1 MRTSR
6 LATRLTLVAT
16 LCLGG
21 ASLLGCENENEPATW
36 VNKLGDTS
44 KRPAAMRRLRR
55 MFESK
60 LATTTPPNNVR
71 DPAIRTFLDAVIPQ
85 VNDAFIGHRDEIAVR
100 KEAIEILAGSNDPRA
115 IPALLNALEFSPGNT
130 ESEQIALR
138 AAQALKLMNPAGNA
152 QVAQRLLATID
163 RASGNSG
170 AAPAIRESVIQALGA
185 MHEPTAVDVLVRTL
199 QKPIAEQE
207 IRTARAAADA
217 LGEIGRAVPA
227 AATQPVVDALIYG
240 LYLNVRRAN
249 AFNNCARALTRLG
262 AAASVPRLIATIDNQ
277 NPLVTNLI
285 TSFASVPNM
294 PQVPPGLQQ
303 STAIDVL
310 RNFAD
315 RSAVPSLIALLRNRE
330 TVANVRG
337 AAAETLGYTGLALP
351 PDAPER
357 AQIFEALSTTFNEG
371 TPGGEDDMAPTVAPA
386 LVLLGDTRTVALM
399 VHRINTPQMS
409 APDAVPYRLGLL
421 MPLASAV
428 RHDSFAQFDQLAE
441 RAAQQLT
448 ALVAGQPDAADQV
461 APIQRQ
467 LATIRQVASVA
478 HDCND
483 GDLTCYRERLTN
495 PEKNVVRKAA
505 YMIAWTGGDNPAA
518 RQALLAQANNPD
530 LLVRRSIHVAID
542 ALSPHGCAEC
552 ATRLE
557 QIITEERGQESK
569 SLLHLEAQM
578 LVARLNGRH

>member
-1 MRTSR
+1 MHTSR

-16 LCLGG
+16 LILGG
-21 ASLLGCENENEPATW
+21 AALAGCENENDPATW
-36 VNKLGDTS
+36 VGKLGETS
-44 KRPAAMRRLRR
+44 KRPAAMRRLRQ

-71 DPAIRTFLDAVIPQ
+71 DPAVVAFLNATITQ
-85 VNDAFIGHRDEIAVR
+85 VNEAFVDHRDEIAVR
-100 KEAIEILAGSNDPRA
+100 KEAIEILAGSADPRA

-130 ESEQIALR
+130 ESERIALR
-138 AAQALKLMNPAGNA
+138 AAQALKELRPANNP

-163 RASGNSG
+163 RASGNAGS
-170 AAPAIRESVIQALGA
+170 APAIRESVIQALGA
-185 MHEPTAVDVLVRTL
+185 MRERTAVDVLVRTL
-199 QKPIAEQE
+199 EKPIAEQE

-217 LGEIGRAVPA
+217 LGEIGD
-227 AATQPVVDALIYG
+227 TSQPVVDALIYG

-249 AFNNCARALTRLG
+249 AFNNCARALVKVG
-262 AAASVPRLIATIDNQ
+262 PAAAVPRLIATIDGQ
-277 NPLVTNLI
+277 NPLIANLI

-315 RSAVPSLIALLRNRE
+315 RSAVPSLIRLLRDHA

-351 PDAPER
+351 ADAPER
-357 AQIFEALSTTFNEG
+357 ALIFDALSATFNEG

-386 LVLLGDTRTVALM
+386 LVLLGDARTVPLM
-399 VHRINTPQMS
+399 VQRISTRQMS

-421 MPLASAV
+421 MPLASAI

-441 RAAQQLT
+441 RAARDLAALLT
-448 ALVAGQPDAADQV
+448 QHPDAAAEV
-461 APIQRQ
+461 EPIQRQ

-478 HDCND
+478 HDCED
-483 GDLTCYRERLTN
+483 GNLACYRERLAN

-505 YMIAWTGGDNPAA
+505 YMIAWTAGDNPAG

-557 QIITEERGQESK
+557 QVITEERGQESK

-578 LVARLNGRH
+578 LVARLNARH